1 MDRDNHWDRIERYY
15 RCLTEPQDIQ
25 FKIGN
30 HLGLNIIIRNI
41 TDEFIPPT
49 QLTHKGIIKNG
60 DGIIFFNFRPDR
72 SRELTESFIDPQ
84 FHQFLRK
91 ELQLD
96 FFITPV
102 DYGTQHHTK
111 VMFALEPP
119 RQTLKEIL
127 SEHHKTIFSIAE
139 TEKYAHITYFFNGGI
154 EHLWPQEERVLIHSL
169 PVKNYIDN
177 PQMSAH
183 QITQA
188 VLKSLESSP
197 RDFYLINYANADMVG
212 HSGDLQATIKAI
224 ECLDNQLKELFE
236 VIVQKMQG
244 TMYITADHGNAEEK
258 WDVVKHQPRTAH
270 TTNPVPFIMVRQGLE
285 DIHVDLPITQLAG
298 IAPFILNNMG
308 INSPEIML
316 QKKTINYRLK

>member
-1 MDRDNHWDRIERYY
+1 MHLIGLLSDAGVHSHINHLFSFMKAAQHNGIENIIVHAILDGRDTAPKSASDYLEQLNKFIHNSIGTIGSISGRFYAMDRDNHWDRIERYY
-15 RCLTEPQDIQ
+15 RCLTEPQVIQ
-25 FKIGN
+25 FKDWHSILDKYYN
-30 HLGLNIIIRNI
+30 QNI

-91 ELQLD
+91 QLRLD

-111 VMFALEPP
+111 VMFALKPP

-154 EHLWPQEERVLIHSL
+154 EQQWPHEERSFDSI
-169 PVKNYIDN
+169 
-177 PQMSAH
+177 SA
-183 QITQA
+183 
-188 VLKSLESSP
+188 
-197 RDFYLINYANADMVG
+197 F
-212 HSGDLQATIKAI
+212 
-224 ECLDNQLKELFE
+224 
-236 VIVQKMQG
+236 
-244 TMYITADHGNAEEK
+244 
-258 WDVVKHQPRTAH
+258 
-270 TTNPVPFIMVRQGLE
+270 
-285 DIHVDLPITQLAG
+285 
-298 IAPFILNNMG
+298 
-308 INSPEIML
+308 
-316 QKKTINYRLK
+316 KKL